1 MSHFMG
7 QTALLITGICHL
19 HLSAVAPQSM
29 GRNHSGV
36 SPAYVGLGRFQ
47 FNVIHTA

>member
-7 QTALLITGICHL
+7 KTALLITGISHL
-19 HLSAVAPQSM
+19 HLLAVAPQSM

-47 FNVIHTA
+47 LNVIHTA